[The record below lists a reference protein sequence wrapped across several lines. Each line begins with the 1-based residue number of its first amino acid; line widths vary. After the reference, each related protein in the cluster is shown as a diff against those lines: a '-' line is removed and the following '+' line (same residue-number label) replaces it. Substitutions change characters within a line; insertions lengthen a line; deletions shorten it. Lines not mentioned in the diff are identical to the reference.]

1 MKCRLE
7 SLSALSDG
15 DLSSK
20 EAERVR
26 AHLAGCADC
35 RRELESLQL
44 LRAQL
49 SSLPPPERAAEPGD
63 LNDSAGWLA
72 LQRRLVAEPPRAQ
85 SAWARWSWRRWALAP
100 AFLAVAA
107 TALWVHQRA
116 ARGVADDTLLEEAE
130 VEFRG
135 AETQYRHALDKLDQ
149 VTAHARVDW
158 PAARSLQYD
167 SARASLEAAT
177 EQCRRVALSKPA
189 DPESEELLFAA
200 YRKQIRFSEE
210 QLLK

>member
-1 MKCRLE
+1 MRCRLE

-26 AHLAGCADC
+26 AHVAGCADC
-35 RRELESLQL
+35 RRELESLSA

-63 LNDSAGWLA
+63 GDGWLA
-72 LQRRLVAEPPRAQ
+72 LQRRLVAEPPPAQ

-100 AFLAVAA
+100 AFVAVAA

-149 VTAHARVDW
+149 VTAHARLDW
-158 PAARSLQYD
+158 PAARSQEYD

-177 EQCRRVALSKPA
+177 EQCRKVALSKPA